1 MPFLVY
7 RGPRYAPMTPP
18 PEDPRLRSAWE
29 RGRAPFNPGQ
39 PFPPELASWGPDE
52 RRALREGAMSRRSQR
67 DLRAPV
73 GWSTQI
79 ALLVL
84 RAAALFGAETC
95 RERYGRLAEGAV
107 GLVLYWP
114 VMFVEQRLEARQADI
129 LRLTAE
135 TAPRP
140 VFDPSSAVVPL
151 VFSIVARLRGLKVAD
166 ATPPVALAQQI
177 VGEINRRR
185 SWRAALPADGRSG

>member
-1 MPFLVY
+1 
-7 RGPRYAPMTPP
+7 
-18 PEDPRLRSAWE
+18 
-29 RGRAPFNPGQ
+29 
-39 PFPPELASWGPDE
+39 
-52 RRALREGAMSRRSQR
+52 MSRRSQR

-177 VGEINRRR
+177 VGRDQPPPLVARGVSRGRCNHAVPRRAKSVGAHGINAGIRR
-185 SWRAALPADGRSG
+185 STSQVSGADRPPAEGRWAVRVLWHP